1 MCSLHADGDWK
12 ADKAKRAGIAWAKKR
27 TEALVA
33 QAELAVAKFGMQL
46 EG

>member
-1 MCSLHADGDWK
+1 V
-12 ADKAKRAGIAWAKKR
+12 RAKKR